1 MLKSLF
7 SLSRQFVKIQIL
19 ISTNKK
25 AVKSKRPM
33 LRLRNT
39 CQDPVA
45 VKKFEFFVPFTKAA
59 EHKVWRQN
67 IDGQT
72 KQKFLLVDIKIRI
85 FMNWRDNKKRRFNM
99 ALL

>member
-7 SLSRQFVKIQIL
+7 SLSCQFVKIQIL

-25 AVKSKRPM
+25 AVKSKGPM
-33 LRLRNT
+33 LRLCNT
-39 CQDPVA
+39 CQDPVGG
-45 VKKFEFFVPFTKAA
+45 KKFDFFEPFTKAA

-67 IDGQT
+67 IAGRT
-72 KQKFLLVDIKIRI
+72 KQKFLLVDIKIKN
-85 FMNWRDNKKRRFNM
+85 FMNWHDNEKRLFNM